1 MTITRIPGVPK
12 LSATQL
18 IGANFSFQH
27 YPFEKAAE
35 IIRGFGVTEIEL
47 WGIAPHLD
55 LFHADAARV
64 ARVKAI
70 LNDNGLST
78 WCFTPE
84 QVIYPIN
91 IASGDGQL
99 RRDSIDRF
107 RHAADICAELG
118 GRYLFLT
125 TGRGFE
131 SEPRERAWA
140 DAAESL
146 REITGHA
153 QACGIRCLLEPL
165 QRVETNV
172 VTNATDLS
180 RMLADLASPIMDVVL
195 DTVGMATAG
204 DTVSDYLRLFG
215 DRLAHVQLVDGTP
228 AGHLAWGDGNLP
240 LGTYLEELAAAGYR
254 GKLTFEPFGNGSY
267 ALDPVKTWTRC
278 LERLAPHLEPK
289 AEAA

>member
-1 MTITRIPGVPK
+1 MPK
-12 LSATQL
+12 LSAKQL

-27 YPFEKAAE
+27 YPFEKVAE

-55 LFHADAARV
+55 LFHADAARI
-64 ARVKAI
+64 ARVRAI
-70 LNDNGLST
+70 LEDNGLKT

-91 IASGDGQL
+91 IASGDAQL

-107 RHAADICAELG
+107 RHAAEICAELG

-131 SEPRERAWA
+131 SASREKAWE
-140 DAAESL
+140 DAAGSL
-146 REITGHA
+146 REIADHA
-153 QACGIRCLLEPL
+153 ARCGIRCLLEPL
-165 QRVETNV
+165 QRVETNI
-172 VTNATDLS
+172 VTNADELS
-180 RMLADLASPIMDVVL
+180 RMLADVGSPVMDVVL

-204 DTVSDYLRLFG
+204 DTVADYVRLFG
-215 DRLAHVQLVDGTP
+215 EKLAHVQLVDGTP

-267 ALDPVKTWTRC
+267 ALDPVRTWERC
-278 LERLAPHLEPK
+278 LEGLSPYLERQ
-289 AEAA
+289 AETAL

>member
-1 MTITRIPGVPK
+1 MTITIMPGVPK

-27 YPFEKAAE
+27 YPFEQVAP

-64 ARVKAI
+64 ARVKTI
-70 LNDNGLST
+70 LEDNGLST

-84 QVIYPIN
+84 QVTYPIN
-91 IASGDGQL
+91 IASGDAQL
-99 RRDSIDRF
+99 RRDSVDRL
-107 RHAADICAELG
+107 RHAAEICAELG
-118 GRYLFLT
+118 ARYLLLT

-131 SEPRERAWA
+131 SAPRDRAWA
-140 DAAESL
+140 DAVESL
-146 REITGHA
+146 RDITGHA

-180 RMLADLASPIMDVVL
+180 HMLADVASPVMDVVL

-204 DTVSDYLRLFG
+204 DTVGDYLRLFG
-215 DRLAHVQLVDGTP
+215 DRIAHVQLVDGTP
-228 AGHLAWGDGNLP
+228 AGHLVWGDGNLP
-240 LGTYLEELAAAGYR
+240 LGTYLKQLAAAGYR
-254 GKLTFEPFGNGSY
+254 GKLTFEPFGKGCY

-278 LERLAPHLEPK
+278 LERLAPYLACATET
-289 AEAA
+289 A

>member
-1 MTITRIPGVPK
+1 MRSAAVPK

-27 YPFEKAAE
+27 YPFEKVAE

-47 WGIAPHLD
+47 WGIAPHID
-55 LFHADAARV
+55 LFHADAARI
-64 ARVKAI
+64 ARVKTI
-70 LNDNGLST
+70 LEDNGLST

-91 IASGDGQL
+91 IASGDAQL

-107 RHAADICAELG
+107 RHAAEICAELG

-125 TGRGFE
+125 SGRGFE
-131 SEPRERAWA
+131 SAPKERAWQDAA
-140 DAAESL
+140 DAL
-146 REITGHA
+146 REIADHA
-153 QACGIRCLLEPL
+153 AACGIRCLLEPL

-172 VTNATDLS
+172 VINAADLS
-180 RMLADLASPIMDVVL
+180 RMLAEVGSPVMDVVL

-204 DTVSDYLRLFG
+204 DTVADYVRLFG

-240 LGTYLEELAAAGYR
+240 LGTYLEQLAAAGYR

-267 ALDPVKTWTRC
+267 ALEPVKTWTRC
-278 LERLAPHLEPK
+278 LEGLAPYLERD
-289 AEAA
+289 AENA